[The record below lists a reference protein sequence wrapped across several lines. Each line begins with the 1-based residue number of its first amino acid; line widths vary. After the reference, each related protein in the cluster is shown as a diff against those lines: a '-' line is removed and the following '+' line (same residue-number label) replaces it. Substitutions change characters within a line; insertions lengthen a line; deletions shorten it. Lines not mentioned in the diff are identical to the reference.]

1 MSERLF
7 AAVLSCWLLLCPC
20 LEAATS
26 AKQTVQDEKS
36 LALVLSPNAPDLEKF
51 AANELKEYLEKLY
64 GIQARVVA
72 SLEAAD
78 QLFVV
83 LGSPATNP
91 AIEAVLSSAPW
102 PEVSDQGIVLKR
114 LSKQGRTILVIGGGS
129 PAATLWAVYDFVQ
142 LCGVRFLLEK
152 DVLPEKPAPFPPPTL
167 DLVQEPELRF
177 RSYRGINDLATSL
190 VFYGMEDYRHL
201 IDQLAK
207 LKFNVLY
214 VQTYPSQPF
223 VHYEFRG
230 QRKTTG
236 VLHYGWKLP
245 IHAQTI
251 GRKHFR
257 GMSELTNPDF
267 EGARS
272 YQERVVTAE
281 RLLHGIFAYAKS
293 RGMQTGLMF
302 WINQF
307 TSEFNRRLPEWS
319 DREYVPIE
327 AIKGLRTARLGV
339 SEFGVNPSF
348 FSYLTPGNP
357 VMTELNRT
365 IIRTHVRTYPEV
377 DYYGIFQPELPKS
390 GEEYLSIWKRLDKK
404 YQLQPKFK
412 LEQLIHSARTNTQP
426 VGVRKGERPLHE
438 LKAAIAYAGVLDQ
451 LINEEKILD
460 STENPKATIVASTF
474 SDEFYPVMAEIFPER
489 VMLQVQMDYL
499 SSLAAERTEMLSFAA
514 STPMKVGVMAT
525 LADDNIGVLPQ
536 LPTPSLHRILK
547 AMKRYKVHGFFGRNF
562 LVTKLE
568 AATAYLAQASW
579 RSDLTPE
586 AVYRDQVEQVCG
598 RASVADMLE
607 VYRLLEAVT
616 LKSDRS
622 AMGFL
627 FPVPNLMRKHWLD
640 DSGPVAAWDQLTADY
655 RRAIPLLES
664 ALSKSRPQGKS
675 YVEQLLGQ
683 LKSSAQY
690 IGSVQQVRQ
699 ARLAYLK
706 AQRSREAKDP
716 AGYEEGIVE
725 SREGLQR
732 ALSLLEAAIEDW
744 ARVVRDPSD
753 LGALAVLNCYAFDYL
768 KGVAWDVY
776 LESQRWS
783 ITF

>member
-1 MSERLF
+1 MSNRLF
-7 AAVLSCWLLLCPC
+7 AAVLSCLLFPCPS
-20 LEAATS
+20 LEASIEAQS
-26 AKQTVQDEKS
+26 ALDGKS
-36 LALVLSPNAPDLEKF
+36 LALVLSPKAPDLEKF
-51 AANELKEYLEKLY
+51 AASELKRYLDDLY
-64 GIQARVVA
+64 GIQARIVA
-72 SLEAAD
+72 SLGPVEEISI
-78 QLFVV
+78 V

-91 AIEAVLSSAPW
+91 AVEAVLSSAPW

-114 LSKQGRTILVIGGGS
+114 VGRQGRPILLIGGGS

-152 DVLPEKPAPFPPPTL
+152 DVLPEKPSPFPPSTL
-167 DLVQEPELRF
+167 DLVHEPELRF

-230 QRKTTG
+230 QSKTTG

-245 IHAQTI
+245 IHPQTI
-251 GRKHFR
+251 GRKLFR
-257 GMSELTNPDF
+257 GMSEFTNPDF
-267 EGARS
+267 ETARS
-272 YQERVVTAE
+272 YEERVVAAE
-281 RLLHGIFAYAKS
+281 ELLHNIFAYAKS

-319 DREYVPIE
+319 DREYIPIE
-327 AIKGLRTARLGV
+327 AIKGFRTARLGV

-357 VMTELNRT
+357 VVTDLNRT
-365 IIRTHVRTYPEV
+365 IIRAHVKTYPEA

-390 GEEYLSIWKRLDKK
+390 GEEYLSIWERLDKK
-404 YQLQPKFK
+404 YKLQPKFK
-412 LEQLIHSARTNTQP
+412 LEQLIHSARTNTLP
-426 VGVRKGERPLHE
+426 VGVRKGERPLQE

-616 LKSDRS
+616 LKSDQS

-640 DSGPVAAWDQLTADY
+640 DSGPVAAWDQLTTDY

-675 YVEQLLGQ
+675 YIEQLLGQ

-716 AGYEEGIVE
+716 AGYEESIVE

-744 ARVVRDPSD
+744 AKVVRDPSD
-753 LGALAVLNCYAFDYL
+753 LGALAVLNCYAYDYL